1 MADIF
6 GCCCVRFCFIM
17 SSQVAESHLIVGT
30 YISLLF
36 WPLISMVVGFRC
48 RLVKLKLCL
57 AFFDGR
63 GFRMS
68 RASYSRALQL
78 GLGSCGSEIDS
89 ILLALPRP
97 RRFLGLCQNA
107 PIRATTPLPFSS
119 ALCPSSAV
127 HKYTTQLLSSCEG
140 LPNPQSKTP
149 KRRIEVPGPASPTT
163 TQSIT

>member
-89 ILLALPRP
+89 ILLAPPRP
-97 RRFLGLCQNA
+97 RRFLGLCQTLRSAQPRPFRFLRPFVLRPPFTN
-107 PIRATTPLPFSS
+107 IRLNSS
-119 ALCPSSAV
+119 APAKVCRIHNRRLPN
-127 HKYTTQLLSSCEG
+127 EG
-140 LPNPQSKTP
+140 LRSPD
-149 KRRIEVPGPASPTT
+149 RRAQQQLKV
-163 TQSIT
+163 